1 MALIPRCS
9 HQQLATDNA
18 LCLVSLKLPVAVHFQ
33 VSLFLVVHQSLPHS
47 PPEAACSKGR
57 LLQAF
62 TGHQGLQC
70 DVKGEVLAG
79 QLVVEVQ
86 GDLPTGLINGGNTG
100 RQAVAELDLKE

>member
-1 MALIPRCS
+1 MA
-9 HQQLATDNA
+9 HE
-18 LCLVSLKLPVAVHFQ
+18 
-33 VSLFLVVHQSLPHS
+33 SLPYS
-47 PPEAACSKGR
+47 PPEAACSKGS

-86 GDLPTGLINGGNTG
+86 RDLPTGLINGGNTC
-100 RQAVAELDLKE
+100 RQAVAELDLQE